1 MTKNTLQETL
11 FFTKHT
17 SLTDWDKGGMFEREV
32 ALYRRLAER
41 GVKVRFVTYGGA
53 ADLVFQKKLVGI
65 DITCNRWNLPRQ
77 MYLSYLTHLAPMF
90 WSTGTIFKS
99 NQLKGAE
106 VGLKAARRF
115 RRKFIVR
122 CGYLHALTVGRQY
135 GMDSLQAQEAHQ
147 LEQRIFR
154 EAHRIVV
161 TTLEMKSYV
170 TQYYELPSEKTRVI
184 PNYVETGRFDQLP
197 NISREPRQVFFVG
210 RLEVEKNLLTL
221 FDALTGLD
229 VELCL
234 AGVGKQMDI
243 LLNKAKA
250 NHLNVRFLGRVANE
264 DLPQLLNQ
272 ASVFIL
278 PSHYEGHPKALLE
291 AMACGLPV
299 IGTDVPGIR
308 EIIKHGENGWLCG
321 TDAMQ
326 IRQALETV
334 LGDRTLQK
342 RLGENARQTVVD
354 QFSLDRIVEME
365 LNLLEEMS
373 Q

>member
-1 MTKNTLQETL
+1 MTENVLQETL

-17 SLTDWDKGGMFEREV
+17 SLADWDKGGMLEREV

-53 ADLVFQKKLVGI
+53 PDLVYQKRLAGI
-65 DITCNRWNLPRQ
+65 EIVCNRWNLPHWL
-77 MYLSYLTHLAPMF
+77 YVSYLTHLAPMF
-90 WSTGTIFKS
+90 WSTGAIFKS

-106 VGLKAARRF
+106 VGLKAAKRF
-115 RRKFIVR
+115 RRRFIVR
-122 CGYLHALTVGRQY
+122 CGYLHAWTVGRQY
-135 GMDSLQAQEAHQ
+135 GLDSLQAQQARQ
-147 LEQRIFR
+147 LERRIFG

-161 TTLEMKSYV
+161 TTSEMKSYI
-170 TQYYELPSEKTRVI
+170 TQYYELPAEKIQVI
-184 PNYVETGRFDQLP
+184 PNYVETGRFYQLP
-197 NISREPRQVFFVG
+197 NISRAPRRVFFVG
-210 RLEVEKNLLTL
+210 RLEVEKNLPAL
-221 FDALTGLD
+221 FDALSGLD
-229 VELCL
+229 VELWL

-243 LLNKAKA
+243 LLDKAKL

-272 ASVFIL
+272 ASVFVL

-308 EIIKHGENGWLCG
+308 EVIQHGETGWLCG

-326 IRQALETV
+326 IRGALETV
-334 LGDRTLQK
+334 LGDRALQK
-342 RLGENARQTVVD
+342 RLGENARQIVVD

-365 LNLLEEMS
+365 MNLLKEMS

>member
-1 MTKNTLQETL
+1 MTKNVLQETL

-17 SLTDWDKGGMFEREV
+17 SLADWDKGGMLEREV
-32 ALYRRLAER
+32 ALYRRLAGC

-53 ADLVFQKKLVGI
+53 ADLVYQKKLAGI
-65 DITCNRWNLPRQ
+65 DIVCNRWNLPRW
-77 MYLSYLTHLAPMF
+77 MYLSYLTNLAPMF
-90 WSTGTIFKS
+90 WSMGTIFKS

-106 VGLKAARRF
+106 VGLKAAKRF
-115 RRKFIVR
+115 RRKFVVR
-122 CGYLHALTVGRQY
+122 CGYLHALTVERQY
-135 GMDSLQAQEAHQ
+135 GMDSLQAQQARQ
-147 LEQRIFR
+147 LEGHIFR

-161 TTLEMKSYV
+161 TTSEMKSHI
-170 TQYYELPSEKTRVI
+170 TQYYELPSEKIQVI
-184 PNYVETGRFDQLP
+184 PNYVETDRFYQLP
-197 NISREPRQVFFVG
+197 NISRAPRKVLFVG
-210 RLEVEKNLLTL
+210 RLEAEKNLLAL

-229 VELCL
+229 VVLCL
-234 AGVGKQMDI
+234 VGVGKQKDI
-243 LLNKAKA
+243 LLDKAKA
-250 NHLNVRFLGRVANE
+250 NHIKVRFLGRVANE

-278 PSHYEGHPKALLE
+278 PSYYEGHPKALLE

-299 IGTDVPGIR
+299 IGTDVSGIR

-334 LGDRTLQK
+334 LGDRGLQK
-342 RLGENARQTVVD
+342 RLGVNARQTVLD
-354 QFSLDRIVEME
+354 HFSLDRIVELE
-365 LNLLEEMS
+365 LKLLEEMS

>member
-1 MTKNTLQETL
+1 MTKNVLQETL

-17 SLTDWDKGGMFEREV
+17 SLADWDKGGMFEREV

-53 ADLVFQKKLVGI
+53 ADLVYQQKLAGI
-65 DITCNRWNLPRQ
+65 DIVCNRWNLPRW
-77 MYLSYLTHLAPMF
+77 MYLSYLTHLAPMS
-90 WSTGTIFKS
+90 WSMGTIFKS

-106 VGLKAARRF
+106 VALKAAKRF
-115 RRKFIVR
+115 KHKFIVR

-135 GMDSLQAQEAHQ
+135 GPDSLQAQQARQ
-147 LEQRIFR
+147 LERRVFR
-154 EAHRIVV
+154 EAHHIVV
-161 TTLEMKSYV
+161 TTSEMKDYV
-170 TQYYELPSEKTRVI
+170 MQYYELPSEKTQVI
-184 PNYVETGRFDQLP
+184 PNYVETDRFYQLP
-197 NISREPRQVFFVG
+197 NTSRAPRQVFFVG
-210 RLEVEKNLLTL
+210 RLEVEKNLLAL

-234 AGVGKQMDI
+234 AGVGKQKDI
-243 LLNKAKA
+243 LLDKAKV
-250 NHLNVRFLGRVANE
+250 NHLKVRFLGRVANE
-264 DLPQLLNQ
+264 DLPQLFNQ
-272 ASVFIL
+272 ASAFVL

-321 TDAMQ
+321 TNAIQ
-326 IRQALETV
+326 IRGALETV
-334 LGDRTLQK
+334 LGDRGLQK

-354 QFSLDRIVEME
+354 RFSLDRIVEME
-365 LNLLEEMS
+365 MNLLKEMS

>member
-1 MTKNTLQETL
+1 MTKNTLQETM
-11 FFTKHT
+11 FFTRHT
-17 SLTDWDKGGMFEREV
+17 SLADWDKGGMLEREV
-32 ALYRRLAER
+32 ALYRRLAEC

-53 ADLVFQKKLVGI
+53 ADLGYQKKLDGI
-65 DITCNRWNLPRQ
+65 DIVCNRWNLPRWL
-77 MYLSYLTHLAPMF
+77 YLSYLTHLAPMF
-90 WSTGTIFKS
+90 WPTGTIFKS

-106 VGLKAARRF
+106 VGLKAAKRF
-115 RRKFIVR
+115 KRKFIVR
-122 CGYLHALTVGRQY
+122 CGYLYAWTVERQY
-135 GMDSLQAQEAHQ
+135 GPDSLQAQQARQ
-147 LEQRIFR
+147 LEGHIFR
-154 EAHRIVV
+154 EAHHIVV
-161 TTLEMKSYV
+161 TTLEMKNYV
-170 TQYYELPSEKTRVI
+170 TQYYELQSDKTRVI
-184 PNYVETGRFDQLP
+184 PNYVETERFYQLS
-197 NISREPRQVFFVG
+197 NTSRTPRQIFFVG
-210 RLEVEKNLLTL
+210 RLEVEKNLLAL

-234 AGVGKQMDI
+234 AGVGKQMDV
-243 LLNKAKA
+243 LREKAEA
-250 NHLNVRFLGRVANE
+250 NHLNVRFLGRVPNE

-272 ASVFIL
+272 ASIFIL

-308 EIIKHGENGWLCG
+308 EIIQHGENGWLCG
-321 TDAMQ
+321 TDAMH

-354 QFSLDRIVEME
+354 QFSLDRIVELE

>member
-1 MTKNTLQETL
+1 MTKNVLQETL

-17 SLTDWDKGGMFEREV
+17 SLADWDKGGMLEREV

-53 ADLVFQKKLVGI
+53 ADLIYQKKLAGI
-65 DITCNRWNLPRQ
+65 DIVCNRWNLPRW
-77 MYLSYLTHLAPMF
+77 MYLSYLTNLAPMF
-90 WSTGTIFKS
+90 WSTGMIFKS

-106 VGLKAARRF
+106 VSLRAAKHF

-122 CGYLHALTVGRQY
+122 CGYLHALTVERQY
-135 GMDSLQAQEAHQ
+135 GMDSPQAQLARELERYIFKGAH
-147 LEQRIFR
+147 
-154 EAHRIVV
+154 HIVL
-161 TTLEMKSYV
+161 TTSEMKCYI
-170 TQYYELPSEKTRVI
+170 TQYYELPSEKIRVI
-184 PNYVETGRFDQLP
+184 PNYVETERFCQIQ
-197 NISREPRQVFFVG
+197 NISRASRQLFFVG
-210 RLEVEKNLLTL
+210 RLEVEKNLLAL
-221 FDALTGLD
+221 FDALSGLD
-229 VELCL
+229 VELCM
-234 AGVGKQMDI
+234 AGVGKQKDI
-243 LLNKAKA
+243 LIDKAKV
-250 NHLNVRFLGRVANE
+250 NHLNVRFLGRVPNE
-264 DLPQLLNQ
+264 DLPYLLNQ
-272 ASVFIL
+272 ATVFVL

-326 IRQALETV
+326 IRHALKTV
-334 LGDRTLQK
+334 LGDTTLQK

-354 QFSLDRIVEME
+354 QFSLDRIVELE

>member
-41 GVKVRFVTYGGA
+41 GVQVRFVTYGGA
-53 ADLVFQKKLVGI
+53 ADLVYQKKLAGI
-65 DITCNRWNLPRQ
+65 DIVCNRWNLPSRV
-77 MYLSYLTHLAPMF
+77 YLSYLTHLAPMF
-90 WSTGTIFKS
+90 WSAGTIFKS

-106 VGLKAARRF
+106 VGLKAAKRF

>member
-1 MTKNTLQETL
+1 
-11 FFTKHT
+11 
-17 SLTDWDKGGMFEREV
+17 V
-32 ALYRRLAER
+32 
-41 GVKVRFVTYGGA
+41 
-53 ADLVFQKKLVGI
+53 
-65 DITCNRWNLPRQ
+65 
-77 MYLSYLTHLAPMF
+77 YLSYLTNLAPMF
-90 WSTGTIFKS
+90 WSMGTIFKS

-106 VGLKAARRF
+106 VGLEAAKRF
-115 RRKFIVR
+115 RHKFIVR
-122 CGYLHALTVGRQY
+122 CGYLHAWTVERQY
-135 GMDSLQAQEAHQ
+135 GADSLQAQQARQ
-147 LEQRIFR
+147 LERHVFR
-154 EAHRIVV
+154 EAHHIVV
-161 TTLEMKSYV
+161 TTLEMKNYV
-170 TQYYELPSEKTRVI
+170 TQYYELPSEKIQVI
-184 PNYVETGRFDQLP
+184 PNYVETGRFYQIP
-197 NISREPRQVFFVG
+197 NIFRTPRQVFFVG
-210 RLEVEKNLLTL
+210 RLEVEKNLLAL

-234 AGVGKQMDI
+234 AGVGKEKDI
-243 LLNKAKA
+243 LLDKAKA
-250 NHLNVRFLGRVANE
+250 NHLKVQFLGRIANE

-334 LGDRTLQK
+334 LGDQTLQK
-342 RLGENARQTVVD
+342 RLGENARQTIVN
-354 QFSLDRIVEME
+354 QFSLDRIVELEM
-365 LNLLEEMS
+365 NLLEEMR